1 MIWRSK
7 STSRSP
13 RVPCLPEIHGLPS
26 GSIISKHGWIQ
37 ALNALSNEKSLTIVL
52 LHERSVL
59 LTLSL
64 LELALGLQPVV
75 LVITVPFSAR
85 QIEFVGAAFDFFSRG
100 FVEAN
105 ALVV

>member
-1 MIWRSK
+1 
-7 STSRSP
+7 
-13 RVPCLPEIHGLPS
+13 
-26 GSIISKHGWIQ
+26 
-37 ALNALSNEKSLTIVL
+37 
-52 LHERSVL
+52 VL

-64 LELALGLQPVV
+64 LELTLGLQPVV

-100 FVEAN
+100 FGEAN